1 MKADSGFKPSQ
12 HNGVYPLLVVLTEL
26 DFLSTLDCGHGF
38 LLWQF
43 NMVFSIRCHQV
54 DNSLHFERSCMGTD
68 DGAESGLHSQEELWT
83 RS

>member
-1 MKADSGFKPSQ
+1 MNANSGPKPSQ
-12 HNGVYPLLVVLTEL
+12 RNGVYPLFVVVAEL
-26 DFLSTLDCGHGF
+26 HFLNALDCGHVF

-43 NMVFSIRCHQV
+43 NMVFSIGCHQV

-68 DGAESGLHSQEELWT
+68 DRAESALHSQEELWA